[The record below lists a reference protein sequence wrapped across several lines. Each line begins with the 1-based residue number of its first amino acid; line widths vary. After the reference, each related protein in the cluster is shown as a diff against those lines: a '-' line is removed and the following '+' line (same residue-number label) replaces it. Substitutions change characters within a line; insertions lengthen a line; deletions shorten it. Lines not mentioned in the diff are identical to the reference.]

1 MINNRESV
9 GINHFTDPKAFIQY
23 SNDMHDIYKNINC
36 YKPNKENKILIA
48 FDDMIADMIQNK
60 KLNSIVTKLFII
72 GRKLVISLDFITH
85 SNFKV
90 PKEVILNTTHF
101 FIAKILNKR

>member
-1 MINNRESV
+1 M

-48 FDDMIADMIQNK
+48 FDDMIADMIQK
-60 KLNSIVTKLFII
+60 KS
-72 GRKLVISLDFITH
+72 
-85 SNFKV
+85 
-90 PKEVILNTTHF
+90 
-101 FIAKILNKR
+101 